1 MQQVRL
7 EESVV
12 VGRNALRWPG
22 EFSALQLK
30 THANRQDGGEEDN
43 SFTDKTTHEAETT
56 TKRLQFQQSEEQK
69 IYSSLCS
76 KDLFFSF

>member
-1 MQQVRL
+1 ML
-7 EESVV
+7 YGGPESSVHC
-12 VGRNALRWPG
+12 NLR
-22 EFSALQLK
+22 E

-43 SFTDKTTHEAETT
+43 SFTDMTTHEAETT
-56 TKRLQFQQSEEQK
+56 KCLQFQQSEEEK